1 MAGKSFMVTVQAPN
15 APCIQTQNKV
25 TQAQAGDMGNSRRW
39 RHVMKAKAK
48 IKPPT
53 PVAK

>member
-1 MAGKSFMVTVQAPN
+1 M
-15 APCIQTQNKV
+15 QTQIKV
-25 TQAQAGDMGNSRRW
+25 TQAQAGDMGNARRW
-39 RHVMKAKAK
+39 RHVRKAKAK